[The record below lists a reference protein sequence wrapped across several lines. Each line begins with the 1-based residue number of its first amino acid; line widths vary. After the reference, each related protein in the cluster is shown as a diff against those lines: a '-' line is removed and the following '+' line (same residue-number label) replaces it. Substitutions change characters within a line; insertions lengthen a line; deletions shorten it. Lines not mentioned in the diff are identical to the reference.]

1 MFFQVFW
8 LFLMRLR
15 VGIVWV
21 LSLPKVFDIFRAVVP
36 PQQLKHQKE
45 KNMVNDKG
53 SDTGNGRA
61 ENPKRRER
69 LAGHVRRCVSET
81 MCMQGVLPFQVL
93 EEIEGC
99 SIFDLI
105 TDRLCVERGIGVEN
119 PSDEQRHKFTLDSLM
134 EKKSARTLYAHEKTI
149 AHVAVYNWLMK
160 SPLLSRLET
169 WELRRVLE
177 MFYRRGDMGTGAAEL
192 RALRFAVAR
201 YSRKRSGVGVPRS
214 AAGHRRG
221 GM

>member
-1 MFFQVFW
+1 MFFRVF
-8 LFLMRLR
+8 RLLLVWVR

-45 KNMVNDKG
+45 KNMVSDKE

-61 ENPKRRER
+61 ESLKRRER

-105 TDRLCVERGIGVEN
+105 TDRLCVERGIGVEK
-119 PSDEQRHKFTLDSLM
+119 PSDEQRHKFALDSLI
-134 EKKSARTLYAHEKTI
+134 EKKSARTLYAHEKTL

-177 MFYRRGDMGTGAAEL
+177 MFYRRGDTGTGAAEL

-201 YSRKRSGVGVPRS
+201 YSRKRSEDRAARS
-214 AAGHRRG
+214 VAGRG
-221 GM
+221 RVRK